1 MICPSDGQ
9 GSFPNFD
16 QNSSLAYLPWIKSL
30 NLKPIYW
37 IWKKSEQNYGMT
49 YLIDYNEDHAETI
62 LRDAD
67 AVCLCHSI
75 AETHDPEKLF
85 ESCEKWL
92 SFVRL
97 QVILTK

>member
-1 MICPSDGQ
+1 
-9 GSFPNFD
+9 
-16 QNSSLAYLPWIKSL
+16 
-30 NLKPIYW
+30 
-37 IWKKSEQNYGMT
+37 MT

-97 QVILTK
+97 QVRAIFCPKTSKMVDFRSKILRVVQTQTILFLKSISVRVGTDIQRLRI

>member
-1 MICPSDGQ
+1 
-9 GSFPNFD
+9 
-16 QNSSLAYLPWIKSL
+16 
-30 NLKPIYW
+30 
-37 IWKKSEQNYGMT
+37 MT

-97 QVILTK
+97 QVSIFWSKTTVNRNFRHTKVRQ

>member
-1 MICPSDGQ
+1 MLTL
-9 GSFPNFD
+9 ND
-16 QNSSLAYLPWIKSL
+16 QLRDYKVL
-30 NLKPIYW
+30 NL
-37 IWKKSEQNYGMT
+37 KKSEQNYGMT

-97 QVILTK
+97 QVTKMVNFRPKMWWF

>member
-1 MICPSDGQ
+1 M
-9 GSFPNFD
+9 
-16 QNSSLAYLPWIKSL
+16 
-30 NLKPIYW
+30 NL
-37 IWKKSEQNYGMT
+37 KKSEQNYGMT

-97 QVILTK
+97 QVRAIFHPKYLENGRKF